1 MGRYQVPCPLPTEVP
16 KQQTVKS
23 WEELDNP
30 KKSLLRRK
38 HGSLSWE
45 LLDSSCGGRE
55 RTLHFLSKGKHSRRF
70 PGKHTSE
77 QPCCHSVWALR
88 GKAPELHTASA
99 PAAHQLRR
107 AAAPRFICFI
117 FSRKISLRFWR
128 RENDAYSLQPTVS
141 TLLSRSAGSEVPS
154 FVKCAGSWR
163 ASCHIDHRPEIGIRR
178 CRTHKIGFVLK
189 LSGI

>member
-1 MGRYQVPCPLPTEVP
+1 MCSISPPLMLIKRQGWGMGRYQVPCPLPTEVP

-30 KKSLLRRK
+30 KSLLRRK
-38 HGSLSWE
+38 HSSLSWE
-45 LLDSSCGGRE
+45 LPDSSSRGRE
-55 RTLHFLSKGKHSRRF
+55 RTLRFLSKGKHGRRF

-107 AAAPRFICFI
+107 AAAPRFMF
-117 FSRKISLRFWR
+117 
-128 RENDAYSLQPTVS
+128 
-141 TLLSRSAGSEVPS
+141 
-154 FVKCAGSWR
+154 
-163 ASCHIDHRPEIGIRR
+163 HIQQED
-178 CRTHKIGFVLK
+178 
-189 LSGI
+189 